1 MKIVPLEEH
10 QMLVFWMQ
18 LVALVVL
25 ARLLGAAMRRIGQP
39 AVIGELAAGVI
50 LGPSVFGRLWPGGAA
65 WLFPPNAVQ
74 SGLLLAVGWLGIVM
88 LLILTGFET
97 DLGLIR
103 QFGRAT
109 AAVAT
114 ASVVLPF
121 LLGLGAGFVIPSS
134 FLARPDARLP
144 FALFIAAAL
153 SISSLP
159 VIAKIL
165 SELGLTRRN
174 FGQLTLAAGM
184 ANDVIGWLVLGAIA
198 GIARSGVV
206 QLDRLGLTILGMA
219 VFGVGMLTAGQRAV
233 DAMLRRARA
242 RRTGINGAI
251 TVTLLVAFGAGA
263 ITQALGVEAV
273 LGAFIAGIVLG
284 RSKYQDSRVP
294 AHLETATL
302 TVFAPLFFATA
313 GLRVDLGLLM
323 HTDVL
328 VWAAIVLVVASA
340 GKFAGAYVGA
350 RLARL
355 PRREGLALGVGLN
368 ARGALEIV
376 IATVGLSLGV
386 LNNRMYT
393 IVVLMAIL
401 TSMAAPPL
409 LRAVVR
415 SWAGSPEEQKRL
427 EGEQVLRE
435 NVLVRAERMLLPVQ
449 RGDGSVLAA
458 KLLDAAWPPDKEL
471 TVVSVG
477 DDDTSGFDHVSAMV
491 ERRPLVHER
500 LPGRD
505 AVVSLVDHMELSYG
519 VVGMGAW
526 ESEGD
531 GGLLSPLTEALLAQ
545 TSLPVVVVWDG
556 AAALAARA
564 ERHGF
569 RRILVPVVGTVPNRA
584 AQEVGAS
591 MAAAT
596 GAELV
601 LAHIAVPDAVRAPAG
616 GTAGAP
622 SALASRSPR
631 TIGEGI
637 VAEAAHLAARLGL
650 RPRTVLREGGSRAEE
665 IAQLAEEMDA
675 DLVILSAELQP
686 VAGTP
691 FLGNLVED
699 VIGLTDRTVAVV
711 AMPQS
716 WRREGAA

>member
-1 MKIVPLEEH
+1 
-10 QMLVFWMQ
+10 MLIFWIQ
-18 LVALVVL
+18 LLTLVAL
-25 ARLLGAAMRRIGQP
+25 ARGLGAAMRRVGQP
-39 AVIGELAAGVI
+39 AVIGELAAGVL
-50 LGPSVFGRLWPGGAA
+50 LGPSVFGRLWPAGAA
-65 WLFPPNAVQ
+65 WLFPPDAVQ
-74 SGLLLAVGWLGIVM
+74 SGLLLVVGWLGIVM
-88 LLILTGFET
+88 LLVLTGFET
-97 DLGLIR
+97 DIALIR

-114 ASVVLPF
+114 TSVVLPF
-121 LLGLGAGFVIPSS
+121 VLGLGAGFVLPSA

-198 GIARSGVV
+198 GIARSGSVE
-206 QLDRLGLTILGMA
+206 LGRLGLTILGMA
-219 VFGVGMLTAGQRAV
+219 AFVVAMMTIGQRGV
-233 DAMLRRARA
+233 DAMLRRGRA
-242 RRTGINGAI
+242 RRTGVNGAM

-273 LGAFIAGIVLG
+273 LGAFVGGIVLG
-284 RSKYQDSRVP
+284 RSKYMDSRVP
-294 AHLETATL
+294 AHVETATL

-313 GLRVDLGLLM
+313 GLRVDLGLLA

-328 VWAAIVLVVASA
+328 VWAGIVLVVASA
-340 GKFAGAYVGA
+340 GKFGGAYVGA

-355 PRREGLALGVGLN
+355 PRGEGLALGVGLN
-368 ARGALEIV
+368 ARGALEVV

-386 LNNRMYT
+386 LNDRMYT

-409 LRAVVR
+409 LRLVVR
-415 SWAGSPEEQKRL
+415 GWTGTPEEQQRL
-427 EGEQVLRE
+427 EQEELLRE
-435 NVLVRAERMLLPVQ
+435 NVLVRAERLLLPVQ
-449 RGDGSVLAA
+449 QGDGSVLAA
-458 KLLDAAWPPDKEL
+458 KLLDGAWPADKEL

-477 DDDTSGFDHVSAMV
+477 ETEGAGVERISAMV
-491 ERRPLVHER
+491 ERRPIVHEH
-500 LPGRD
+500 LAGED
-505 AVVSLVDHMELSYG
+505 AVVSLVDHMNLSYG
-519 VVGMGAW
+519 IVGMGAW
-526 ESEGD
+526 ESDAG
-531 GGLLSPLTEALLAQ
+531 GGLLSPLTEAVLGA

-556 AAALAARA
+556 AEDVARTS
-564 ERHGF
+564 ERDGF
-569 RRILVPVVGTVPNRA
+569 RRILVPVVGTVPSRA

-591 MAAAT
+591 LAAAT
-596 GAELV
+596 GADLV
-601 LAHIAVPDAVRAPAG
+601 LAHVTVPDSSRVGADVPSAVPPVR
-616 GTAGAP
+616 
-622 SALASRSPR
+622 SSR

-637 VAEAAHLAARLGL
+637 VAEAEHLARRLGI
-650 RPRTVLREGGSRAEE
+650 RPQAILREADSRAGE
-665 IAQLAEEMDA
+665 IARLAEEVDA

-686 VAGTP
+686 VAGAP

-699 VIGLTDRTVAVV
+699 VISLTECTVAVV

-716 WRREGAA
+716 WRRESAA